1 MIALKQRTRVV
12 HASILVEEESIF
24 KGKRPV
30 ETQEARVAAGKIGT
44 CAGLKDCGVV
54 VEQAGAD
61 GGPGEEIEG
70 YGVRGG

>member
-1 MIALKQRTRVV
+1 M

-24 KGKRPV
+24 NGKRPV

-54 VEQAGAD
+54 VE
-61 GGPGEEIEG
+61 
-70 YGVRGG
+70 